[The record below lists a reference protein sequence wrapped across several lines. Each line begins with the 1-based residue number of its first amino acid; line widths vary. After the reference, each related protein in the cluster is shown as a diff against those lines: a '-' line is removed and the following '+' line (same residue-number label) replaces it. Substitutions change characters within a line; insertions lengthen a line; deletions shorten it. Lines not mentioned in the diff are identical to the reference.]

1 MVAGW
6 CGDRQL
12 GGRVAFIL
20 LLLLGGCAMA
30 PKPTPPLTP
39 EQGRAA
45 WAKSIAVALG
55 EWQRFGGQVVH
66 LRLDAEGDEV
76 AAIDP
81 VRRWE
86 DARDAYEPLV
96 GYWQAV
102 GEDPDSFDGW
112 RDCASSWRRKC
123 PWQLPWSAAFVS
135 YVMREAGY
143 SPYDFPPSA
152 EHWEYLK
159 GLIERAGKPV
169 PVFAAE
175 PIDVYA
181 PAPGDLIC
189 KTRAGAAPPPFAE
202 LVADPDRFGG
212 SLPMH
217 CDLVVANHGSAERP
231 DGRIE
236 AIGGNVMNSVSK
248 SILPTQGGLLERGR
262 GGQWFVILRN
272 LFGAAAPVS

>member
-1 MVAGW
+1 M
-6 CGDRQL
+6 
-12 GGRVAFIL
+12 GGHGALFIL
-20 LLLLGGCAMA
+20 MLLLGGCAAM
-30 PKPTPPLTP
+30 PLPTPPLTQ

-45 WAKSIAVALG
+45 WTKSIEVAVG

-66 LRLDAEGDEV
+66 LRRDADGNEV
-76 AAIDP
+76 TAIDP

-96 GYWQAV
+96 AYWQAV
-102 GEDPDSFDGW
+102 GEDPASFDSW

-123 PWQLPWSAAFVS
+123 PWQLPWSAAFIS
-135 YVMREAGY
+135 YVMQQASY
-143 SPYDFPPSA
+143 SAWDFPPSA

-159 GLIERAGKPV
+159 GLIKRAAKPT

-175 PIDVYA
+175 SIDSYA
-181 PAPGDLIC
+181 PGPGDLIC
-189 KTRAGAAPPPFAE
+189 KTRAGADPPPLAE
-202 LVADPDRFGG
+202 LLADPDRFGS

-217 CDLVVANHGSAERP
+217 CDLVVANHGDAAHP

-248 SILPTQGGLLERGR
+248 SILPTRNGLLERGR
-262 GGQWFVILRN
+262 GGQWLVILRN
-272 LFGAAAPVS
+272 LFAAPAPVS